1 MLEVS
6 HDAVAVGEEQ
16 LASCA
21 AEQSKYC
28 SICTVTL
35 DPCGVTSR
43 GHNLGHR
50 RPIGSYSQKPNGLD
64 ASLSLHVNSDFG
76 HRFDLNG
83 RNKLQKLLNF

>member
-28 SICTVTL
+28 SICTVAL
-35 DPCGVTSR
+35 DPYGVTKWGRWQCRR
-43 GHNLGHR
+43 GGA
-50 RPIGSYSQKPNGLD
+50 D
-64 ASLSLHVNSDFG
+64 C
-76 HRFDLNG
+76 LNG
-83 RNKLQKLLNF
+83 CYAVGGCGT